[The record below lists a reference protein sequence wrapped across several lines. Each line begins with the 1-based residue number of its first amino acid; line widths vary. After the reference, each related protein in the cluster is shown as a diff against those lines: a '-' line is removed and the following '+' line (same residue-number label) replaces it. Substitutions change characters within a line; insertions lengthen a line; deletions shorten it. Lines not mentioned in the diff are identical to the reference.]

1 MFPYKDEN
9 PTFTTPF
16 VTLALIAANLA
27 VWVFIQGM
35 GTAPALPDSVCRLG
49 FIPGYLFGGI
59 PPRTEIS
66 LGYGVTC
73 SLGGLPAWLTVLTSM
88 FMHGGWMHL
97 IGNVWFLWVFG
108 NNIEDSTGHGRFL
121 VFYLL
126 CGVIAALAQ
135 AAADPLSAIPMVG
148 ASGAISG
155 VMGGYLILYPH
166 VRVFCFVPPFLFFA
180 LPAWTMLLYW
190 LGLQF
195 FGGLAG
201 LASEEG
207 GGVAFWAHAGGFVAG
222 LVLVKFF
229 ARTEYV
235 EAHRAGNWSPRRL
248 RAG

>member
-1 MFPYKDEN
+1 VFPYKDEN
-9 PTFTTPF
+9 PTFTTPV
-16 VTLALIAANLA
+16 VTVALIAANLA

-155 VMGGYLILYPH
+155 VMGGYIVLYPR
-166 VRVFCFVPPFLFFA
+166 VRVHMIVFLFVFITRIVV
-180 LPAWTMLLYW
+180 PAYLMLGYW
-190 LGLQF
+190 FLLQLLSSVPRISSEA
-195 FGGLAG
+195 GGI
-201 LASEEG
+201 
-207 GGVAFWAHAGGFVAG
+207 AFLAHAAGFVAG
-222 LVLVKFF
+222 MVLVLLF
-229 ARTEYV
+229 RN
-235 EAHRAGNWSPRRL
+235 RALVQRRL
-248 RAG
+248 AHGMP

>member
-1 MFPYKDEN
+1 VFPYKDEN
-9 PTFTTPF
+9 PTFTTPV
-16 VTLALIAANLA
+16 VTIALIAANVA
-27 VWVFIQGM
+27 VWVFIQGL
-35 GTAPALPDSVCRLG
+35 GTAPALPNSVCRLG

-73 SLGGLPAWLTVLTSM
+73 SLGGLPAWVTVLTSM

-97 IGNVWFLWVFG
+97 VGNVWFLWVFG

-155 VMGGYLILYPH
+155 VMGGYIVLYPR
-166 VRVFCFVPPFLFFA
+166 VRVHMLVFLFVFITRIVV
-180 LPAWTMLLYW
+180 PAYLMLGYW
-190 LGLQF
+190 FLLQLLSSVPRISSEA
-195 FGGLAG
+195 GGI
-201 LASEEG
+201 
-207 GGVAFWAHAGGFVAG
+207 AFLAHAAGFVAG
-222 LVLVKFF
+222 MVLVLFF
-229 ARTEYV
+229 RN
-235 EAHRAGNWSPRRL
+235 RALVQRRL
-248 RAG
+248 AHGMP

>member
-9 PTFTTPF
+9 PTFTTPV

-27 VWVFIQGM
+27 VWVFIQGL
-35 GTAPALPDSVCRLG
+35 GTAPALPNSVCRLG

-59 PPRTEIS
+59 PPQTEIS

-73 SLGGLPAWLTVLTSM
+73 NLGGLPAWLTVLTSM

-155 VMGGYLILYPH
+155 VMGGYIVLYPR
-166 VRVFCFVPPFLFFA
+166 VRVHMLVFLFVFITRIVV
-180 LPAWTMLLYW
+180 PAYLMLGYW
-190 LGLQF
+190 FLLQLLSSVPRISSEA
-195 FGGLAG
+195 GGI
-201 LASEEG
+201 
-207 GGVAFWAHAGGFVAG
+207 AFLAHAAGFVAG
-222 LVLVKFF
+222 MVLVLFF
-229 ARTEYV
+229 RN
-235 EAHRAGNWSPRRL
+235 RALVQRRL
-248 RAG
+248 AHGLP

>member
-9 PTFTTPF
+9 PTFTTPV
-16 VTLALIAANLA
+16 VTIALIAANVA
-27 VWVFIQGM
+27 VWVFIQGL
-35 GTAPALPDSVCRLG
+35 GTAPALPNSVCRLG

-59 PPRTEIS
+59 PPQTEIS

-97 IGNVWFLWVFG
+97 VGNVWFLWVFG

-155 VMGGYLILYPH
+155 VMGGYIVLYPR
-166 VRVFCFVPPFLFFA
+166 VRVHMLVFLFVFITRIVV
-180 LPAWTMLLYW
+180 PAYMMLGYW
-190 LGLQF
+190 FLLQLLSSVPRISSEA
-195 FGGLAG
+195 GGI
-201 LASEEG
+201 
-207 GGVAFWAHAGGFVAG
+207 AFLAHAAGFVAG
-222 LVLVKFF
+222 MVLVLFF
-229 ARTEYV
+229 RN
-235 EAHRAGNWSPRRL
+235 RALVQRRL
-248 RAG
+248 AHGMP

>member
-9 PTFTTPF
+9 PTFTTPV
-16 VTLALIAANLA
+16 VTIALIAANVA
-27 VWVFIQGM
+27 VWVFIQGL
-35 GTAPALPDSVCRLG
+35 GTAPALPNSVCRLG

-73 SLGGLPAWLTVLTSM
+73 SLGSLPAWFTVLTSM

-97 IGNVWFLWVFG
+97 VGNVWFLWVFG

-155 VMGGYLILYPH
+155 VMGGYIVLYPR
-166 VRVFCFVPPFLFFA
+166 VRVHMLVFLFVFITRIVV
-180 LPAWTMLLYW
+180 PAYMMLGYW
-190 LGLQF
+190 FLLQLLSSVPRISSEA
-195 FGGLAG
+195 GGI
-201 LASEEG
+201 
-207 GGVAFWAHAGGFVAG
+207 AFLAHAAGFVAG
-222 LVLVKFF
+222 MVLVLFF
-229 ARTEYV
+229 RN
-235 EAHRAGNWSPRRL
+235 RALVQRRL
-248 RAG
+248 AHGMP

>member
-9 PTFTTPF
+9 PTFTTPV
-16 VTLALIAANLA
+16 VTIALIAANVA
-27 VWVFIQGM
+27 VWVFIQGL
-35 GTAPALPDSVCRLG
+35 GTAPALPNSVCRLG

-155 VMGGYLILYPH
+155 VMGGYIVLYPR
-166 VRVFCFVPPFLFFA
+166 VRVHMLVFLFVFITRIVV
-180 LPAWTMLLYW
+180 PAYLMLGYW
-190 LGLQF
+190 FLLQLLSSVPRISSEA
-195 FGGLAG
+195 GGI
-201 LASEEG
+201 
-207 GGVAFWAHAGGFVAG
+207 AFLAHAAGFVAG
-222 LVLVKFF
+222 MVLVLFF
-229 ARTEYV
+229 RN
-235 EAHRAGNWSPRRL
+235 RALVQRRL
-248 RAG
+248 AHGLP

>member
-9 PTFTTPF
+9 PTFTTPV
-16 VTLALIAANLA
+16 VTLALIAANVA
-27 VWVFIQGM
+27 VWVFIQGL
-35 GTAPALPDSVCRLG
+35 GTAPALPNSVCRLG

-59 PPRTEIS
+59 PSQTEIS

-73 SLGGLPAWLTVLTSM
+73 RLGDLPAWLTVLTSM

-155 VMGGYLILYPH
+155 VMGGYIVLYPR
-166 VRVFCFVPPFLFFA
+166 VRVHMLVFLFVFITRIVV
-180 LPAWTMLLYW
+180 PAYMMLGYW
-190 LGLQF
+190 FLLQLLSSVPRISSEA
-195 FGGLAG
+195 GGI
-201 LASEEG
+201 
-207 GGVAFWAHAGGFVAG
+207 AFLAHAAGFVAG
-222 LVLVKFF
+222 MVLVLFF
-229 ARTEYV
+229 RN
-235 EAHRAGNWSPRRL
+235 RALVQRRL
-248 RAG
+248 AHGLP

>member
-1 MFPYKDEN
+1 VFPYKDEN
-9 PTFTTPF
+9 PTFTTPV
-16 VTLALIAANLA
+16 VTVALIAANLS

-155 VMGGYLILYPH
+155 VMGGYIVLYPR
-166 VRVFCFVPPFLFFA
+166 VRVHMIVFLFVFITRIVV
-180 LPAWTMLLYW
+180 PAYLMLGYW
-190 LGLQF
+190 FLLQLLSSVPRISSEA
-195 FGGLAG
+195 GGI
-201 LASEEG
+201 
-207 GGVAFWAHAGGFVAG
+207 AFLAHAAGFVAG
-222 LVLVKFF
+222 MVLVLLF
-229 ARTEYV
+229 RN
-235 EAHRAGNWSPRRL
+235 RALVQRRL
-248 RAG
+248 AHGLP

>member
-9 PTFTTPF
+9 PTFTTPV
-16 VTLALIAANLA
+16 VTVALIAANVA
-27 VWVFIQGM
+27 VWVFIQGL
-35 GTAPALPDSVCRLG
+35 GTAPALPNSVCRLG
-49 FIPGYLFGGI
+49 FIPGDLFGGI

-155 VMGGYLILYPH
+155 VMGGYIVLYPR
-166 VRVFCFVPPFLFFA
+166 VRVHMLVFLFVFITRIVV
-180 LPAWTMLLYW
+180 PAYMMLGYW
-190 LGLQF
+190 FLLQLLSSVPRISSEA
-195 FGGLAG
+195 GGI
-201 LASEEG
+201 
-207 GGVAFWAHAGGFVAG
+207 AFLAHAAGFVAG
-222 LVLVKFF
+222 MVLVLFF
-229 ARTEYV
+229 RN
-235 EAHRAGNWSPRRL
+235 RALVQRRL
-248 RAG
+248 AHGLP

>member
-9 PTFTTPF
+9 PTFTTPV
-16 VTLALIAANLA
+16 VTVALIAANLS

-155 VMGGYLILYPH
+155 VMGGYIVLYPR
-166 VRVFCFVPPFLFFA
+166 VRVHMIVFLFVFITRIVV
-180 LPAWTMLLYW
+180 PAYLMLGYW
-190 LGLQF
+190 FLLQLLSSVPRISSEA
-195 FGGLAG
+195 GGI
-201 LASEEG
+201 
-207 GGVAFWAHAGGFVAG
+207 AFLAHAAGFVAG
-222 LVLVKFF
+222 MVLVLLF
-229 ARTEYV
+229 RN
-235 EAHRAGNWSPRRL
+235 RALVQRRL
-248 RAG
+248 AHGMP

>member
-1 MFPYKDEN
+1 MFTYKDEN
-9 PTFTTPF
+9 PTVTTPV
-16 VTLALIAANLA
+16 VTIALIAANLA
-27 VWVFIQGM
+27 VWVFIQGL
-35 GTAPALPDSVCRLG
+35 GTAPALPNSVCRLG

-59 PPRTEIS
+59 PPQTEIS

-126 CGVIAALAQ
+126 CGVVAALAQ

-155 VMGGYLILYPH
+155 VMGGYIVLYPR
-166 VRVFCFVPPFLFFA
+166 VRVHMIVFLFVFITRIVV
-180 LPAWTMLLYW
+180 PAYMMLGYW
-190 LGLQF
+190 FLLQLLSSVPRISSET
-195 FGGLAG
+195 GGI
-201 LASEEG
+201 
-207 GGVAFWAHAGGFVAG
+207 AFLAHAAGFVAG
-222 LVLVKFF
+222 MVLVLFF
-229 ARTEYV
+229 RN
-235 EAHRAGNWSPRRL
+235 RALVQRRL
-248 RAG
+248 AHGMP

>member
-9 PTFTTPF
+9 PTFTTPV
-16 VTLALIAANLA
+16 VTIALIAAILA

-59 PPRTEIS
+59 PPQTEIS

-73 SLGGLPAWLTVLTSM
+73 SLGSLPAWFTVLTSM

-97 IGNVWFLWVFG
+97 IGNLWFLWVFG

-155 VMGGYLILYPH
+155 VMGGYIVLYPR
-166 VRVFCFVPPFLFFA
+166 VRVHMLVFLFVFITRIVV
-180 LPAWTMLLYW
+180 PAYMMLGYW
-190 LGLQF
+190 FLLQLLSSVPRISSEA
-195 FGGLAG
+195 GGI
-201 LASEEG
+201 
-207 GGVAFWAHAGGFVAG
+207 AFLAHAAGFVAG
-222 LVLVKFF
+222 MVLVLFF
-229 ARTEYV
+229 RN
-235 EAHRAGNWSPRRL
+235 RALVQRRL
-248 RAG
+248 AHGMP

>member
-1 MFPYKDEN
+1 VFPYKDEN
-9 PTFTTPF
+9 PTFTTPV

-35 GTAPALPDSVCRLG
+35 GTHPALPHSVCRLG

-59 PPRTEIS
+59 PPNTEIS

-73 SLGGLPAWLTVLTSM
+73 NLGGLPAWFTVLSSM

-108 NNIEDSTGHGRFL
+108 NNIEDSTGHFRFL

-155 VMGGYLILYPH
+155 VMGGYIVLYPR
-166 VRVFCFVPPFLFFA
+166 VRVHMIVFLFVFITRIVV
-180 LPAWTMLLYW
+180 PAYMMLGYW
-190 LGLQF
+190 FLLQ
-195 FGGLAG
+195 LLSSVPRISSAT
-201 LASEEG
+201 
-207 GGVAFWAHAGGFVAG
+207 GGVAFLAHAAGFVAG
-222 LVLVKFF
+222 MVLVLFF
-229 ARTEYV
+229 RN
-235 EAHRAGNWSPRRL
+235 RALVQRRL
-248 RAG
+248 AHGLP